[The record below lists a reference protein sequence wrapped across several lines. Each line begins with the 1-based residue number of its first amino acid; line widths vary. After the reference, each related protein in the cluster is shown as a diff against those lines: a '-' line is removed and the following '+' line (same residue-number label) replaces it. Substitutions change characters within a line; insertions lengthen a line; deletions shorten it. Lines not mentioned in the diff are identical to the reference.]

1 MPRLPVNWLVN
12 LPLVLPPKSAVS
24 QVPYRHK
31 SLPLYMQYLRAGPA
45 DMGPYELPIE
55 RMVSQVLGLGDYV
68 DGVEGLG
75 IDVSIKI
82 PKAVTEAARLAP
94 SIAHQFPLYARE
106 FQKETAKVTGT
117 VDAINIGLQTLGVS
131 LIVGGIVAVLLL
143 REKPKA

>member
-45 DMGPYELPIE
+45 DTGPYELPIE

-68 DGVEGLG
+68 DGVGDLA
-75 IDVSIKI
+75 ISVDVKI
-82 PKAVTEAARLAP
+82 PKSVSEAARILP
-94 SIAHQFPLYARE
+94 SVAHQFPAYAHE
-106 FQKETAKVTGT
+106 FQKETAKITGT
-117 VDAINIGLQTLGVS
+117 VDAINIGLQTLGIS
-131 LIVGGIVAVLLL
+131 LVVGGIIAVLLL
-143 REKPKA
+143 REKPKN